1 MRRIF
6 LFLFTGGVLLSLKSC
21 IFGHS
26 KIATT
31 MTDSASSV
39 YSIQLKSLDG
49 AGIIDFKA
57 LKGKKILIVNTASE
71 CGYTYQYEGLQKL
84 ATDKKDKLVVIG
96 CPCNQFGGQ
105 EPGDTTEIRQFC
117 TSKFSV
123 SFPLSEKLDVKGSNQ
138 HALYKWLTQKSENG
152 VLDADVLWNF
162 NKFLLDEEGR
172 MMACFPS
179 KVTPDDAEL
188 LKLID
193 K

>member
-84 ATDKKDKLVVIG
+84 ATDKKDKLVIIG

-105 EPGDTTEIRQFC
+105 EPGDTSEIRQFC

-162 NKFLLDEEGR
+162 NKFLIDEKGNLIGYY
-172 MMACFPS
+172 PS
-179 KVTPDDAEL
+179 SVKPEDAEL
-188 LKLID
+188 KAAIE